1 MGAALTN
8 DDFEALIAA
17 TARSAVHLELRD
29 VYMADESFTQWLKS
43 GVVEKDDSDEW
54 WASVI
59 GEAVSRGVEVRRA
72 RIVSEPL
79 SDYARWLWEC
89 TGPVNIAAG
98 ERVRWLPRHRTAGLL
113 VPPSD
118 FWVFDAGVLVW
129 NHFDGK
135 GEWAGNEVVRDAGMA
150 ELCRASFDA
159 VWERATDHREYR
171 PS

>member
-1 MGAALTN
+1 MDAPLTGDDFAAL
-8 DDFEALIAA
+8 LAA
-17 TARSAVHLELRD
+17 TTRSAVHLELRD
-29 VYMADESFTQWLKS
+29 AYMADESFTRWLKS
-43 GVVEKDDSDEW
+43 GLVETDDSDEW
-54 WASVI
+54 WASIVE
-59 GEAVSRGVEVRRA
+59 EAVSRRVAVRRA

-98 ERVRWLPRHRTAGLL
+98 EEVRWLPRHHTSGLL

-118 FWVFDAGVLVW
+118 FWVFDDELLVW
-129 NHFDGK
+129 NHFDGR
-135 GEWAGNEVVRDAGMA
+135 GEWAGNEVLRDPDMA
-150 ELCRASFDA
+150 KMCRDSFDA